1 VQPFF
6 GGTAAP
12 WNLPAGYTYSEN
24 GLGRLIF
31 EAPQQH
37 NISPLSQT
45 PLITHN
51 QSADWNIIGGDML
64 PQWAA

>member
-24 GLGRLIF
+24 GLAAKPTSSSVESAQEAIF
-31 EAPQQH
+31 ARKPRAGEEDFNFQ
-37 NISPLSQT
+37 
-45 PLITHN
+45 
-51 QSADWNIIGGDML
+51 
-64 PQWAA
+64 

>member
-24 GLGRLIF
+24 GLAAKLTSSSVESAQWRAGEEDFNLIGKKKL
-31 EAPQQH
+31 ARR
-37 NISPLSQT
+37 SL
-45 PLITHN
+45 
-51 QSADWNIIGGDML
+51 WRGGVYV
-64 PQWAA
+64 